1 MLIAAIVLFVV
12 AAIFGLINLIPIL
25 KNRPT
30 PKPSVFIHGGV
41 AAVGLLLVILA
52 VARTAGSLPVSALVL
67 FVIAAL
73 GGFVLFGIDMQ
84 KRPVPKWLAVLH
96 PVIAAVALVLLIVFV
111 VGAH

>member
-30 PKPSVFIHGGV
+30 SKPSVFVHGGV

-52 VARTAGSLPVSALVL
+52 VARAAGSSHVSALIL